1 MADERKRFYKG
12 SGIAKHREWRGLK
25 DTFYDYLQWAENLG
39 ILVQFA
45 ARSPVRIVKGLFEY
59 RWFGGYIGALHMVD
73 KCTAGSARPGAEDR
87 AHTHARDHE
96 GHDRHARRQHDR

>member
-45 ARSPVRIVKGLFEY
+45 AKSPVPCHEQH
-59 RWFGGYIGALHMVD
+59 ALRLLD
-73 KCTAGSARPGAEDR
+73 NEQPADR
-87 AHTHARDHE
+87 AQNKNTHDRRRHTHAL
-96 GHDRHARRQHDR
+96 GG